1 MKAIVI
7 AFGFGAM
14 QLLIDQSTALIDGM
28 NSPRKFESVEIVN
41 ERWECSRC
49 GNSNGEWTSICGRC
63 GRSR

>member
-1 MKAIVI
+1 MKFVSLT
-7 AFGFGAM
+7 FGLGYLQFM
-14 QLLIDQSTALIDGM
+14 IDQVCGSIDAPIRAYKT
-28 NSPRKFESVEIVN
+28 NEIVQTD

>member
-49 GNSNGEWTSICGRC
+49 GTSNGEWTSICGRC